1 MSDPE
6 VGNARPLFYIIAG
19 EASGDV
25 LGAGL
30 MRGLRE
36 LTGGRA
42 QFAGLGGDRM
52 AEEGLESLF
61 PISEMAVMGVF
72 EILPHARHLL
82 GRVAETVE
90 DVISRNPAALITIDS
105 KAFTMRVA
113 RRLRKRREKGA
124 PAIPL
129 IHMVAPTVWAWRP
142 GRAKVIARFLDHLL
156 VLFPFEPP
164 YFERHGLA
172 TTFIGHPAIDQPA
185 GDGKAF
191 RARFEIPRGATVI
204 AVLPGSRPGEV
215 KRLLPV
221 FGRTVERLR
230 TRYPQLHAV
239 IPTVS
244 VVADLVEAG
253 VADWKTPVTVVR
265 DAGRKAD
272 AFAASDVAL
281 ATSGTVTLELSLAKV
296 PTVVAYRVNPLTVP
310 IGHLLVNRDS
320 VILTN
325 RILERQILPLFIQS
339 ECTPERLGL
348 AVTRLLDDKTA
359 RAEQMAA
366 ADEVRRLLRAADEP
380 ASISAARA
388 VLGAIPHTATPNPD
402 PALRQGDG

>member
-1 MSDPE
+1 MSMPR
-6 VGNARPLFYIIAG
+6 ARNDAGPLFYIIAG

-30 MRGLRE
+30 IRALRQ

-42 QFAGLGGDRM
+42 RFVGVGGDRM
-52 AEEGLESLF
+52 AEEGMESLF

-72 EILPHARHLL
+72 EILPHAPRLL
-82 GRVAETVE
+82 RRVTQTVE
-90 DVISRNPAALITIDS
+90 DITAREPDALITIDS

-113 RRLRKRREKGA
+113 RRLRKKRDSGGA
-124 PAIPL
+124 IIPL

-142 GRAKVIARFLDHLL
+142 GRAKVIAGFLDHLL

-164 YFERHGLA
+164 YFEPHGLA
-172 TTFIGHPAIDQPA
+172 TTFIGHPVVDQER
-185 GDGKAF
+185 GNGKAF
-191 RARFEIPRGATVI
+191 RGRFRIGDGATVL

-215 KRLLPV
+215 KRLLPI
-221 FGRTVERLR
+221 FGRTVERLKV
-230 TRYPQLHAV
+230 RYQGLHVV

-244 VVADLVEAG
+244 VVADLVEVG
-253 VADWKTPVTVVR
+253 VSGWTVPVTVVR
-265 DAGRKAD
+265 DTAYKLD

-281 ATSGTVTLELSLAKV
+281 ATSGTVTLELSLARV
-296 PTVVAYRVNPLTVP
+296 PTVVAYRVNPLSVP

-320 VILTN
+320 VVLTN

-339 ECTPERLGL
+339 ECTPDRLGV
-348 AVTRLLDDKTA
+348 AVTRLLDDGPA

-366 ADEVRRLLRAADEP
+366 AEDVARLLRANEEP
-380 ASISAARA
+380 ASISAGRA
-388 VLGAIPHTATPNPD
+388 VLGAIGQSTA
-402 PALRQGDG
+402 

>member
-1 MSDPE
+1 MTTLDPDADAA
-6 VGNARPLFYIIAG
+6 GPLFYIIAG

-30 MRGLRE
+30 MRGLRT
-36 LTGGRA
+36 LTQGRA
-42 QFAGLGGDRM
+42 RFAGVGGDRM
-52 AEEGLESLF
+52 AEEGLASLF

-82 GRVAETVE
+82 GRVRETVE
-90 DVISRNPAALITIDS
+90 DVARLQPAALITIDS

-113 RRLRKRREKGA
+113 RRLRKRREAGS
-124 PAIPL
+124 PVIPL

-142 GRAKVIARFLDHLL
+142 GRAKVISRFLDHLL

-172 TTFIGHPAIDQPA
+172 TTFIGHPAVDQPD
-185 GDGKAF
+185 GDGRAF
-191 RARFEIPRGATVI
+191 RGRFAIPDDATVI

-230 TRYPQLHAV
+230 TRYPKLHAV

-244 VVADLVEAG
+244 VVADQVEAG

-265 DAGRKAD
+265 DARYKAD
-272 AFAASDVAL
+272 AFAAADVAL

-296 PTVVAYRVNPLTVP
+296 PAVVAYRVNPLTVP

-359 RAEQMAA
+359 RAEQIAA

-380 ASISAARA
+380 ASITAARA
-388 VLGAIPHTATPNPD
+388 VLRAIGMAVE
-402 PALRQGDG
+402 GDEG

>member
-1 MSDPE
+1 MTVPGVVNE
-6 VGNARPLFYIIAG
+6 GQPLFYIIAG
-19 EASGDV
+19 EASGDL

-30 MRGLRE
+30 IRALRD
-36 LTGGRA
+36 LTGGMSR
-42 QFAGLGGDRM
+42 FVGIGGDRM
-52 AEEGLESLF
+52 AEEGLVSLF

-72 EILPHARHLL
+72 EILPHAPRLL
-82 GRVAETVE
+82 RRVAETV
-90 DVISRNPAALITIDS
+90 DNVTKHRPDALITIDS

-113 RRLRKRREKGA
+113 RRLRKRRDEGGVH
-124 PAIPL
+124 IPL

-142 GRAKVIARFLDHLL
+142 GRAKMIARFLDHLL

-172 TTFIGHPAIDQPA
+172 TTFIGHPAVDQPP

-191 RARFEIPRGATVI
+191 RERLQIPQEATLL

-221 FGRTVERLR
+221 FARTVERLAPR
-230 TRYPQLHAV
+230 FPRLHVV
-239 IPTVS
+239 IPTVRG
-244 VVADLVEAG
+244 VADLIEAN
-253 VADWKTPVTVVR
+253 VSDWKVPVSVVR
-265 DAGRKAD
+265 NFSCKAN

-281 ATSGTVTLELSLAKV
+281 ATSGTVTLELSLARV
-296 PTVVAYRVNPLTVP
+296 PTVVAYRVNPLSVP

-339 ECTPERLGL
+339 ECTPDRLGD
-348 AVTRLLDDKTA
+348 AVARLLQDGPA
-359 RAEQMAA
+359 RAEQMEA
-366 ADEVRRLLRAADEP
+366 ADSVVGLLRVGDEP
-380 ASISAARA
+380 ASISAGRA
-388 VLGAIPHTATPNPD
+388 VLGAIGLITP
-402 PALRQGDG
+402 

>member
-1 MSDPE
+1 
-6 VGNARPLFYIIAG
+6 
-19 EASGDV
+19 
-25 LGAGL
+25 
-30 MRGLRE
+30 
-36 LTGGRA
+36 
-42 QFAGLGGDRM
+42 M

-72 EILPHARHLL
+72 EILPHAPRLL
-82 GRVAETVE
+82 RRVAETVE
-90 DVISRNPAALITIDS
+90 DVTRHQPDALITIDS

-113 RRLRKRREKGA
+113 RRLRKRRDAGG
-124 PAIPL
+124 PVIPL

-142 GRAKVIARFLDHLL
+142 GRAKVISRFLDHLL

-185 GDGKAF
+185 GNGAAF
-191 RARFEIPRGATVI
+191 RGRFGVPDDATLI

-221 FGRTVERLR
+221 FTRAVERLKS
-230 TRYPQLHAV
+230 RYPKLHAV

-244 VVADLVEAG
+244 VVADLVERS
-253 VADWKTPVTVVR
+253 VADWSVPVTVVR
-265 DAGRKAD
+265 DAVYKAD
-272 AFAASDVAL
+272 VFAASDVAL
-281 ATSGTVTLELSLAKV
+281 ATSGTVTLELSLARV

-339 ECTPERLGL
+339 ECTPERLGV
-348 AVTRLLDDKTA
+348 AVSRLLDDGTA

-366 ADEVRRLLRAADEP
+366 AEEVARLLRAADEP

-388 VLGAIPHTATPNPD
+388 VLGAIGQEATD
-402 PALRQGDG
+402 PAP

>member
-1 MSDPE
+1 MSTDGA
-6 VGNARPLFYIIAG
+6 VTDDGPLFYIIAG

-30 MRGLRE
+30 IKALRE
-36 LTGGRA
+36 ITGGRA
-42 QFAGLGGDRM
+42 RFVGVGGDRM

-61 PISEMAVMGVF
+61 PISEMAVMGFF
-72 EILPHARHLL
+72 EILPHAPRLL
-82 GRVAETVE
+82 RRVTETVE
-90 DVISRNPAALITIDS
+90 DVYAKAPDALITIDS

-113 RRLRKRREKGA
+113 RRLRKRRDEGGA
-124 PAIPL
+124 SIPL

-164 YFERHGLA
+164 YFERHGLS
-172 TTFIGHPAIDQPA
+172 TTFVGHPAVDQAP
-185 GDGKAF
+185 GNGMAF
-191 RARFEIPRGATVI
+191 RGRFQVSADATVLG
-204 AVLPGSRPGEV
+204 VFPGSRPGEV

-230 TRYPQLHAV
+230 GRYPRLHIV

-244 VVADLVEAG
+244 GVANLVEAA
-253 VADWKTPVTVVR
+253 VADWKVPVSVVR
-265 DAGRKAD
+265 DAAYKAD
-272 AFAASDVAL
+272 AFAACDVAL

-296 PTVVAYRVNPLTVP
+296 PAVVAYRVNPLSVP
-310 IGHLLVNRDS
+310 IGHLLVKRDS

-325 RILERQILPLFIQS
+325 RILERPILPLFIQS
-339 ECTPERLGL
+339 ECTPDRLSI
-348 AVTRLLDDKTA
+348 AVMRLLDDGPA

-366 ADEVRRLLRAADEP
+366 ADEVSSLLRAGDEP

-388 VLGAIPHTATPNPD
+388 ILGAIGIEAEQRCH
-402 PALRQGDG
+402 

>member
-1 MSDPE
+1 VSRDVSGPTIE
-6 VGNARPLFYIIAG
+6 SGEGGPLFYIIAG

-30 MRGLRE
+30 MRGLKQ

-42 QFAGLGGDRM
+42 RFVGVGGDRM
-52 AEEGLESLF
+52 AEEGLDSLF

-72 EILPHARHLL
+72 EILPHAPRLL
-82 GRVAETVE
+82 RRVAETVE
-90 DVISRNPAALITIDS
+90 DVVRSRPVALITIDS

-113 RRLRKRREKGA
+113 RRLRKRREAGGER
-124 PAIPL
+124 IPL

-142 GRAKVIARFLDHLL
+142 GRAKVISRFLDHLL

-164 YFERHGLA
+164 YFLRHGLA
-172 TTFIGHPAIDQPA
+172 TTFIGHPAVDQPL
-185 GDGKAF
+185 GDGAAF
-191 RARFEIPRGATVI
+191 RGRFGIPGDATVI

-230 TRYPQLHAV
+230 ARYPKLHAV
-239 IPTVS
+239 VPTVS
-244 VVADLVEAG
+244 VVADIVETSI
-253 VADWKTPVTVVR
+253 ADWTTPVSVVR
-265 DAGRKAD
+265 DVAYKAD
-272 AFAASDVAL
+272 AFATSDVAL
-281 ATSGTVTLELSLAKV
+281 ATSGTVTLELSLARV

-339 ECTPERLGL
+339 ECTPDALGV
-348 AVTRLLDDKTA
+348 AVTRLLDDGTA
-359 RAEQMAA
+359 RAEQIKA
-366 ADEVRRLLRAADEP
+366 ADEVARLLRAGDET

-388 VLGAIPHTATPNPD
+388 VLDAIGMTS
-402 PALRQGDG
+402 RQ

>member
-1 MSDPE
+1 VDRSGDGE
-6 VGNARPLFYIIAG
+6 SGPLFYIIAG

-42 QFAGLGGDRM
+42 RFVGVGGDRM

-72 EILPHARHLL
+72 EILPHAPRLL
-82 GRVAETVE
+82 RRVAETVE
-90 DVISRNPAALITIDS
+90 DVARSQPDALITIDS

-113 RRLRKRREKGA
+113 RRLRKRREAGG
-124 PAIPL
+124 PLIPL

-142 GRAKVIARFLDHLL
+142 GRAKVISQFLDHLL

-164 YFERHGLA
+164 YFERHGLP

-185 GDGKAF
+185 GDGAAF
-191 RARFEIPRGATVI
+191 RGRFRVPDDATLI

-221 FGRTVERLR
+221 FGRTVERLKS
-230 TRYPQLHAV
+230 RYPKLHVV

-244 VVADLVEAG
+244 VVADLVERT
-253 VADWKTPVTVVR
+253 VADWAVPVTVVR
-265 DAGRKAD
+265 DAVYKAD

-281 ATSGTVTLELSLAKV
+281 ATSGTVTLELSLARV

-339 ECTPERLGL
+339 ECTPERLGV
-348 AVTRLLDDKTA
+348 AVTRLLDDGTA

-366 ADEVRRLLRAADEP
+366 AEEVARLLRAADEP

-388 VLGAIPHTATPNPD
+388 VLGAIGREATES
-402 PALRQGDG
+402 AR